1 MQDTHSHI
9 PGAAWECGC
18 LSGVRNC
25 PLLAQ
30 FVLPLEKPASAFLD
44 KIPVVDFLAEFA
56 KAVFQLGD

>member
-1 MQDTHSHI
+1 
-9 PGAAWECGC
+9 
-18 LSGVRNC
+18 
-25 PLLAQ
+25 LLAQ